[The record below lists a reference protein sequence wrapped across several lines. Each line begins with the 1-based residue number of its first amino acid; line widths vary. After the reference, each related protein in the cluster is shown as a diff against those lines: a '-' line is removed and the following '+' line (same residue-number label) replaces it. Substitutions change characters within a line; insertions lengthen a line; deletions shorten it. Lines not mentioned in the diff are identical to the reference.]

1 MKKAF
6 KYLSIWSVAAVIIMM
21 AAATVIEK
29 LYGTTY
35 ASDLVYHNPLFV
47 ILWAV
52 AAISGII
59 MLIQRRTIRKVA
71 TFMLH
76 ISLVLILAG
85 ALTTMLTGR
94 QGMMHLRLD
103 QPMSEWASD
112 QGFRQR
118 LPFTLSLTD
127 FTIEYY
133 AGSKAPSDYSSTVQ
147 LTDKGTVS
155 THVISMNNI
164 LRYRGYR
171 FYQADYDQ
179 DREGSFLSVSHDP
192 WGVTITY
199 IGYAMLLLSMLS
211 FFIQKDSGFRRALR
225 NIRERYKVIAIL
237 ALSTLGLTQA
247 RAANT
252 LPPVLPDSVAEQFS
266 ELYIYYNDRIAP
278 LQTMARDYSLKA
290 YGKNGYEGYSATQ
303 VITGWL
309 FYYDWWNVVP
319 LKLKAKEMGTSAQ
332 AEKESIRMEVATGQ
346 AFRIFPLRIDPHSGQ
361 AVPAGGQIVWFGP
374 DDPLPDNLDYD
385 TWVFIRRSLDY
396 IRDEIRNSNW
406 ADVNR
411 TVKAIRSYQV
421 KTAAEVIPSD
431 RRFRAEIIHNGI
443 ARPMVP
449 FMASITIGMI
459 LFVIGGML
467 MARRRDFPVAVRIL
481 MQVLTTALFLYL
493 TLVLGLRWY
502 ISGHAPLAG
511 SYSVMMLMAWLVTIA
526 MTVLRRSLPIIQ
538 PMGFIL
544 AGFTMLVA
552 SLASSNPQITHL
564 MPVLQSPLLSLHVL
578 CMMVSYTLF
587 GLVALTGIMGL
598 IQRNDDTAR
607 MLRDVNLTILYPAV
621 FILTTGTFLG
631 AVWAN
636 VSWGSYWSW
645 DPKETWA
652 LITML
657 VYSAM
662 LHSSVVSRFN
672 NPRFFHLY
680 SVLAFLTVLITYF
693 GVNLILGGMHAY
705 A

>member
-1 MKKAF
+1 
-6 KYLSIWSVAAVIIMM
+6 MM

-29 LYGTTY
+29 LYGTIY
-35 ASDLVYHNPLFV
+35 ATDWVYHNPLFI
-47 ILWAV
+47 ILWAI
-52 AAISGII
+52 AAISGVV
-59 MLIQRRTIRKVA
+59 MLIQRRTIRKAA

-103 QPMSEWASD
+103 QPTDEWASD
-112 QGFRQR
+112 QGFRQK

-127 FTIEYY
+127 FTIHYY
-133 AGSKAPSDYSSTVQ
+133 AGSKAPSDYSSTVV
-147 LTDKGTVS
+147 LSDNGASS
-155 THVISMNNI
+155 THVISMNKI

-179 DREGSFLSVSHDP
+179 DHEGSFLSVSHDP

-211 FFIQKDSGFRRALR
+211 FFVQKDSGFRRALS
-225 NIRERYKVIAIL
+225 NIRQRYKVIIIL
-237 ALSTLGLTQA
+237 ALSALGSAQA
-247 RAANT
+247 RAAQT
-252 LPPVLPDSVAEQFS
+252 LPPALPDSVAQQFEQ
-266 ELYIYYNDRIAP
+266 LYIYYNDRIAP

-309 FYYDWWNVVP
+309 FFYDWWNVVP
-319 LKLKAKEMGTSAQ
+319 FKLKAKETGTSVQ
-332 AEKESIRMEVATGQ
+332 AEKESVRMEVATGQ
-346 AFRIFPLRIDPHSGQ
+346 AFRIFPLRIDPRTGQ
-361 AVPAGGQIVWFGP
+361 TVPAGGQIVWFGP
-374 DDPLPDNLDYD
+374 DDPLPDNLEYD

-396 IRDEIRNSNW
+396 IHDEIRDRNW
-406 ADVNR
+406 ADVTR
-411 TVKAIRSYQV
+411 TVRAIRSYQV
-421 KTAAEVIPSD
+421 KTAAEVLPTD
-431 RRFRAEIIHNGI
+431 RRFRAEMIHNRI
-443 ARPMVP
+443 ARPMIP
-449 FMASITIGMI
+449 FMASLTIGI
-459 LFVIGGML
+459 VLFVIGGLL
-467 MARRRDFPVAVRIL
+467 MARRRDFPVAVKVM
-481 MQVLTTALFLYL
+481 MQILTTALFLYL

-511 SYSVMMLMAWLVTIA
+511 SYSVMMLMAWLVSIA
-526 MTVLRRSLPIIQ
+526 MTALRRSLPIMQ

-598 IQRNDDTAR
+598 IQRNEDTAR

-662 LHSSVVSRFN
+662 LHGSVVSRFN